1 VASDFA
7 RDANRHDGAA
17 ARRARHRKAAEG
29 AMTFREGS
37 RGAVAVRWVLS
48 AALAFGAS
56 LAVANDGRIPIYQPI
71 TISASGSY
79 VVTRDFSITT
89 GSAIT
94 ILGNP
99 QVSIDFAGHTI
110 SAATTA
116 GPVVTSNRQSATNP
130 CQSVSLQ
137 NGRIVVA
144 TGVSGTGFTTT
155 AGEHPPCM
163 VDVRITNMTFDNAG
177 VWAEDSRLTVLG
189 SRFLKSSMNA
199 DANWA
204 GAQAR
209 FEGNEVF
216 SADVMAYGASVAQIR
231 NNNIL
236 SGSIV
241 VDGSDGFDSVNH
253 IIEGNTLSSGSIKV
267 GLSGSDGA
275 GQMMIVGNVLK
286 GSIQVG
292 MCSGSRIAENIVSG
306 CSPGGT
312 GIQLSNGSSRA
323 LIEDNRVY
331 GCTYGIEFDA
341 SSNYNAYRNNM
352 LRSNTTP
359 VLNSGTGNTDSG
371 GNIN

>member
-1 VASDFA
+1 MT
-7 RDANRHDGAA
+7 GL
-17 ARRARHRKAAEG
+17 RAG
-29 AMTFREGS
+29 P
-37 RGAVAVRWVLS
+37 GAVFFRR
-48 AALAFGAS
+48 AALALLASGATAA
-56 LAVANDGRIPIYQPI
+56 LAGDGLIPIYQPI
-71 TISASGSY
+71 TITTSGSY

-116 GPVVTSNRQSATNP
+116 GAVVSSNRQSASNP
-130 CQSVSLQ
+130 CQAVSLE

-155 AGEHPPCM
+155 VGEHPPCM

-216 SADVMAYGASVAQIR
+216 SADVIAYGASVAQIR
-231 NNNIL
+231 HNNIM

-241 VDGSDGFDSVNH
+241 VNGSDGFGSLNH
-253 IIEGNTLSSGSIKV
+253 VIEGNTLSNGSIKV

-292 MCSGSRIAENIVSG
+292 SCIGSRIADNVVSG
-306 CSPGGT
+306 CSPGGS
-312 GIQLSNGSSRA
+312 GIDLTGSSRA
-323 LIEDNRVY
+323 LIEGNRVY
-331 GCTYGIEFDA
+331 GCTYGIALDA
-341 SSNYNAYRNNM
+341 SSAYNAYRNNM
-352 LRSNTTP
+352 LRNNTTP
-359 VLNSGTGNTDSG
+359 VLNSGTGNTDNG